1 MSFFSHK
8 RRPEETVVILE
19 IGSGS
24 IGGAFVRLAENQ
36 PPNIIFST
44 REQISFLPGLSPEKF
59 IEETEKTLTK
69 VCQLLA
75 REGLRHLNFTDNNKE
90 IHRVYYALSSPWCV
104 SESRSHTFNDQ
115 KSFVVTKDFLNNLI
129 KTELD
134 KVETDAKKIF
144 SEMHFGEIGRVFEKK
159 VIQITLNGYKTTEPI
174 GKTADNL
181 EVALLISISP
191 EAVFERLNRLVLRY
205 FPTGSQYVFSFN
217 LSAFSVLRD
226 MYTTTDSFMFM
237 DMSSELTEIQL
248 VRNGILSG
256 GFSFPLG
263 RNSFVRK
270 VAAELRRPVPE
281 VFSLFAL
288 FRRQHLDRE
297 FEDKFKRALNYAF
310 EVWLM
315 EFRHSVNELAK
326 EIYIPNVI
334 VKPTN
339 DDFGYYFA
347 EKLSAEKFNQ
357 MGLVDSNFELV
368 PLDAD
373 KLSPNCTVSKN
384 VQTDVF
390 MRINA
395 IFMNKMYNLIEKI

>member
-8 RRPEETVVILE
+8 KRPEETVVILE

-104 SESRSHTFNDQ
+104 SESRRHTFND
-115 KSFVVTKDFLNNLI
+115 KKPFVVTKDFLNNLI

-134 KVETDAKKIF
+134 KVETDAKNIF
-144 SEMHFGEIGRVFEKK
+144 SEMHFGATGKVFEKK
-159 VIQITLNGYKTTEPI
+159 AIQISLNGYKTTEPV
-174 GKTADNL
+174 GKLADNL
-181 EVALLISISP
+181 EIALLISISP
-191 EAVFERLNRLVLRY
+191 EDILERLNRIVLRY
-205 FPTGSQYVFSFN
+205 FPAESPYVFSFN

-226 MYTTTDSFMFM
+226 MYASTDSFMFM

-248 VRNGILSG
+248 VRGGILSG

-270 VAAELRRPVPE
+270 VATELRRPVPE
-281 VFSLFAL
+281 VFSLFAI
-288 FRRQHLDRE
+288 FRRQHLEQE
-297 FEDKFKRALNYAF
+297 FEEKFKRALNYAF

-315 EFRHSVNELAK
+315 EFRNSINELAK

-357 MGLVDSNFELV
+357 MGLVDSNFELI

-373 KLSPNCTVSKN
+373 KLSKICTVSKTT
-384 VQTDVF
+384 QTDVF

-395 IFMNKMYNLIEKI
+395 IFMTKMYNLIEKI